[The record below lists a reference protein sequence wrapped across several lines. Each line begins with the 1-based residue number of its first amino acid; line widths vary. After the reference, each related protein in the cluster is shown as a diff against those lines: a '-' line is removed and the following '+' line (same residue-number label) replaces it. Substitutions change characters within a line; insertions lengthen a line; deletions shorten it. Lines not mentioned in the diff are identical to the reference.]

1 LSDREANPILPI
13 DKRSFFRRNR
23 PRKVL
28 ARDPALS
35 RRSRALY
42 DRGID
47 RDDDMDFAATGIWR
61 RPLAHDAG
69 RSGDIDVRRA
79 AFAATIGNMLEFYD
93 FITYSFFAIQIGRS
107 FFPAQTAYGSL
118 MLSLATFGAGFITRP
133 IGGIV
138 LGIYSDRVG
147 RRPAM
152 LLSFALMGGAIVVL
166 SLTPS
171 YDAIGLV
178 APVIVII
185 ARMVQG
191 FALGGEVGPT
201 TAYLME
207 IASPMKRGLVVSW
220 QPTSQQIAATAGAL
234 VGVILSKTMTAE
246 ALQAYGWRIAFL
258 IGAGCLPFGLWMR
271 RRLPE
276 TVRRQTSKAA
286 ALEEGTGHLATAR
299 RHARLIALA
308 LMILASG
315 TIATYVTQYMTTY
328 AQNTLHVAPPLAF
341 ATTLISNG
349 LGIAGALLGGS
360 LADRF
365 GRKPV
370 MIWPQ
375 LVALLLT
382 YPTFLWIV
390 HSPSALSLLGGFGML
405 SLIGTLPFSAFYA
418 AFAEGLPQVIRGG
431 VFATIYAVAIA
442 SFGGTAQLVVT
453 FLIHVSGNPLAP
465 AWYLLLAAIV
475 GLFAMIM
482 MPETAPAKLVPS
494 KN

>member
-1 LSDREANPILPI
+1 MTD
-13 DKRSFFRRNR
+13 
-23 PRKVL
+23 L
-28 ARDPALS
+28 AQESIAPEQ
-35 RRSRALY
+35 
-42 DRGID
+42 G
-47 RDDDMDFAATGIWR
+47 
-61 RPLAHDAG
+61 
-69 RSGDIDVRRA
+69 IDVRRA
-79 AFAATIGNMLEFYD
+79 AFGATVGNMLEFYD
-93 FITYSFFAIQIGRS
+93 FITYSFFAIQIGRT
-107 FFPAQTAYGSL
+107 FFPAQGAYASL

-138 LGIYSDRVG
+138 LGIYSDRAG

-152 LLSFALMGGAIVVL
+152 LLSFALMGSAIVVL

-171 YDAIGLV
+171 YDAIGLA
-178 APVIVII
+178 APIVVIL

-207 IASPMKRGLVVSW
+207 IAAPEKRALVVSW

-234 VGVILSKTMTAE
+234 VGVILSRTMTPD
-246 ALQAYGWRIAFL
+246 ALQSYGWRIAFL
-258 IGAGCLPFGLWMR
+258 IGAACLPFGLWMR
-271 RRLPE
+271 RTLPE
-276 TVRRQTSKAA
+276 TIRRASDAEA
-286 ALEEGTGHLATAR
+286 VGEGAGHLAMAR
-299 RHARLIALA
+299 RHARLIVLA

-328 AQNTLHVAPPLAF
+328 AQNTLHVASPLAF
-341 ATTLISNG
+341 ATTLVSNG
-349 LGIAGALLGGS
+349 LGIAGALLGGW

-375 LVALLLT
+375 LATLLLT

-390 HSPSALSLLGGFGML
+390 HAPGALSLLGGFGLL
-405 SLIGTLPFSAFYA
+405 SLIGSLPFSAFYA
-418 AFAEGLPQVIRGG
+418 AFTEGLPQAIRGG

-475 GLFAMIM
+475 GLIAMSL
-482 MPETAPAKLVPS
+482 MPETAPGKAGAS